1 MSEIASE
8 ERAPLFSQPPLPVFS
23 RCALLLDVDGTL
35 LEFRDDP
42 EDVRADPALVRLLS
56 RIRIR
61 LGGALALVSGRPLS
75 DLDRMFRPM
84 RFCASGTHGA
94 ELRIGDEH
102 WSTEAPTLPD
112 AARSA
117 LRRLA
122 GLHPDW
128 RLEEKPHGIALHY
141 RRAPATGAYCRRQM
155 ERVAAHLGDT
165 FRVQTGH
172 CVVEI
177 TPTDHDKGRAIGAL
191 MQHPIFAGREAL
203 YLGDD
208 ACDEAGFE
216 AVNALGGVSVRVGH
230 DPLTTS
236 ARYRLPDP
244 RAVRRWLQA
253 LAGQRNG

>member
-1 MSEIASE
+1 
-8 ERAPLFSQPPLPVFS
+8 
-23 RCALLLDVDGTL
+23 
-35 LEFRDDP
+35 
-42 EDVRADPALVRLLS
+42 
-56 RIRIR
+56 
-61 LGGALALVSGRPLS
+61 
-75 DLDRMFRPM
+75 
-84 RFCASGTHGA
+84 
-94 ELRIGDEH
+94 
-102 WSTEAPTLPD
+102 
-112 AARSA
+112 
-117 LRRLA
+117 
-122 GLHPDW
+122 
-128 RLEEKPHGIALHY
+128 
-141 RRAPATGAYCRRQM
+141 M